1 MGTAFK
7 LKKAE
12 FTQNAEWNYE
22 DQGTLAQ
29 NCKGLTLKFGKK
41 NLAKL
46 ENATGGYN
54 RVVIFAYK
62 GEDDKEPLIIPC
74 SEGVSKSVRKALPT
88 LGVTKT
94 LASLV
99 SLSIQQ
105 NKENEEMYFLMAPMG
120 EQMEGAKV
128 SDLVKQNLEYEDLLA
143 LA

>member
-1 MGTAFK
+1 MAAVAFK
-7 LKKAE
+7 LRKAE
-12 FTQNAEWNYE
+12 FTQSAEWNYE

-41 NLAKL
+41 NLASDK
-46 ENATGGYN
+46 

-62 GEDDKEPLIIPC
+62 GDDDKEPMIIPC
-74 SEGVSKSVRKALPT
+74 SEGVSKSIRKALPT

-99 SLSIQQ
+99 GLSIQQ

-120 EQMEGAKV
+120 EQMQGAKV